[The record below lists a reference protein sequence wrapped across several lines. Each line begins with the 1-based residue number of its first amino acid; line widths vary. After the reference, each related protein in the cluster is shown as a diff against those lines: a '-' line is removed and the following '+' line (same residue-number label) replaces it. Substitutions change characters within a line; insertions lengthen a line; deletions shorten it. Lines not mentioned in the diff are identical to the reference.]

1 MTVAQRVQPLL
12 VTVAPPGSTRR
23 RVLRSGYRAITALPR
38 LLKQRTLAHEIGSL
52 GRRLS
57 SLLSALFHRD
67 QAAARSR
74 RAQVLV
80 IDHRL
85 PTPDRDSG
93 SFRIMELIRAIQRR
107 GHEITFIPDN
117 WAVFSPYLE
126 DLLGIGVKVVYP
138 PIFSSPE
145 EFLKK
150 QGGDFSLAIISRAD
164 VAERHMDAVRRHAP
178 QARIVFDTVDL
189 AFMREER
196 QAQIGGDPAL
206 VAVAASRKEQELRL
220 ARSADVTLVVSSIEK
235 VVLEAEC
242 GGAIDVRILSNIHPV
257 ERSEPPGYDQRRDIL
272 FIGGFDHAPNVDA
285 VVFFAQVIFPRVREC
300 IPDVVFQVIGPYPT
314 PEICRLASPSIHILG
329 FVPDVKPIFDKAR
342 LSVAPL
348 RFGAG
353 VKGKVN
359 QSMSF
364 GVPTVVTS
372 MAAEGMYL
380 THEVD
385 ALIADDP
392 ANFADAVVRLWTS
405 PELWRKVSKNGLHNL
420 HKHFSVEAATKPID
434 ELLAWARLPA
444 TANIEEER
452 GDERATRRARFN
464 SGSSAAKARAS

>member
-1 MTVAQRVQPLL
+1 
-12 VTVAPPGSTRR
+12 
-23 RVLRSGYRAITALPR
+23 
-38 LLKQRTLAHEIGSL
+38 
-52 GRRLS
+52 
-57 SLLSALFHRD
+57 
-67 QAAARSR
+67 
-74 RAQVLV
+74 
-80 IDHRL
+80 
-85 PTPDRDSG
+85 
-93 SFRIMELIRAIQRR
+93 MELIRAIQRR

-189 AFMREER
+189 SFMPGGT
-196 QAQIGGDPAL
+196 ANSQIGGDPAL

-235 VVLEAEC
+235 AVLEAEC

-257 ERSEPPGYDQRRDIL
+257 ERSEPPGYDKRRDIL

-285 VVFFAQVIFPRVREC
+285 VVFFAQEIFPRIRER

-329 FVPDVKPIFDKAR
+329 FVPDVETDFRQGTAFGC
-342 LSVAPL
+342 AP
-348 RFGAG
+348 
-353 VKGKVN
+353 
-359 QSMSF
+359 S
-364 GVPTVVTS
+364 
-372 MAAEGMYL
+372 
-380 THEVD
+380 
-385 ALIADDP
+385 
-392 ANFADAVVRLWTS
+392 LW
-405 PELWRKVSKNGLHNL
+405 G
-420 HKHFSVEAATKPID
+420 
-434 ELLAWARLPA
+434 
-444 TANIEEER
+444 
-452 GDERATRRARFN
+452 RASRARSTRACRSAFRR
-464 SGSSAAKARAS
+464 SSPRWPPRGCI